1 LKNRTWRLGDQ
12 GDCLDDEESTVFTD
26 PIPRLMVY
34 LFVKH
39 GLKFFVEYNI
49 TYTCNFFGDFVYMNV
64 LLKKKNVVHDENLE
78 NFR

>member
-1 LKNRTWRLGDQ
+1 M
-12 GDCLDDEESTVFTD
+12 FTN

-39 GLKFFVEYNI
+39 GFKFFVEYNI
-49 TYTCNFFGDFVYMNV
+49 TYTCKLFRDFVYMNV
-64 LLKKKNVVHDENLE
+64 LLKKKNVVHDQNLE